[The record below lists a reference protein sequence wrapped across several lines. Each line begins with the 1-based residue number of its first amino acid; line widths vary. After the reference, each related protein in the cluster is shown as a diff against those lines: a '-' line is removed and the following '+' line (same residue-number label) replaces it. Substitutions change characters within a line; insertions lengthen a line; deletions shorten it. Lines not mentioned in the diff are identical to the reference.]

1 MREITVARTL
11 NAPRSA
17 VWAVLAD
24 YSGIERW
31 NRSVKESHTTNGL
44 ETGLGAQRYCK
55 MAPAGSLTETIT
67 AWEPEE
73 LMVVTIDTTRMIPI
87 GKGVVDYSVTSADDD
102 QSTAME
108 IRYAFD
114 VKGGRLGQ
122 LAAPLVGKQ
131 LVKAFEDVLSD
142 LEKAARAK
150 APPGCDL
157 AE

>member
-11 NAPRSA
+11 NARCVA

-24 YSGIERW
+24 YAGIERW

-67 AWEPEE
+67 AWKPEE
-73 LMVVTIDTTRMIPI
+73 LMVVTIDSTSMIPI
-87 GKGVVDYSVTSADDD
+87 GKGVVDYSLKPAGDD

-114 VKGGRLGQ
+114 VKGGRVAQ
-122 LAAPLVGKQ
+122 IAAPLVGKQ
-131 LVKAFEDVLSD
+131 LIKAFEDVLTD
-142 LEKAARAK
+142 LEEAARS
-150 APPGCDL
+150 DRR
-157 AE
+157 

>member
-11 NAPRSA
+11 NAPSDA
-17 VWAVLAD
+17 VWTVLAD
-24 YSGIERW
+24 YSGISRW

-67 AWEPEE
+67 AWQPEE
-73 LMVVTIDTTRMIPI
+73 LMIVTIDSTSLIPI
-87 GKGVVDYSVTSADDD
+87 GRGVVDYSLKPAGGD

-114 VKGGRLGQ
+114 VKGGRVGQ
-122 LAAPLVGKQ
+122 LAAPLVGRQ
-131 LVKAFEDVLSD
+131 LANAFEDVLTD
-142 LEKAARAK
+142 LEDAARS
-150 APPGCDL
+150 DRR
-157 AE
+157 